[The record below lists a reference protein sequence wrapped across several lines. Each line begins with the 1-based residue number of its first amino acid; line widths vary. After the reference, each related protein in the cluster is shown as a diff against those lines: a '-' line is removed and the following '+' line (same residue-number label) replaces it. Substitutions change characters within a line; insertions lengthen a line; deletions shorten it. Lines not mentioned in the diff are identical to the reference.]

1 MDGVIFLEQGWDDD
15 ARRLFYNEPQGS
27 PIVPLAWFLALEQ
40 PGSEALLSDDDY
52 LASLGL
58 IPESRHFKN
67 PNGLPVGLTEDHN
80 LLGDEPMLGMNCSAC
95 HVGRMTANGKTVQ
108 LDGAPA
114 NFDFWRFME
123 ALDDALEA
131 TLDDPERFARFAAR
145 VGEDPAGLRARL
157 RKVVRERQ
165 DWGVRNAAPHQPG
178 PGRVDALTVILN
190 QVTAGMTGRPDNA
203 RPATAPVSYPF
214 VWGAPYL
221 DFVQYNG
228 AVPNIGA
235 GALARNV
242 GQVLG
247 VFGQVSLVSS
257 TLPPG
262 YASSISLG
270 NLGDLEH
277 SLETLLPPKWDDL
290 AAEGILPPIDEARAA
305 RGAEIF
311 DKTCKG
317 CHGLMD
323 AAKRPALAGF
333 KTTLIPVDEIGTDPA
348 TTVGFATRRAA
359 SGPLTGAKEGF
370 AVGEPLCEVAYASE
384 ILIHVSLGVLAHEA
398 ASHARQ
404 IGNAL
409 LHGFT
414 TKISGWLGFDSS
426 GNTNQ
431 RRTVLGG
438 FTKSADGGYRKA
450 KQILQS
456 IGSGKV
462 QGTIDPTGCGEK
474 ELPANYRA
482 RPLNAVWATSP
493 FLHNGSVPSLEALLT
508 PPAERPATFHVGATE
523 FDPVAVGYA
532 SGPGEGRVLYD
543 TSLPGNS
550 NKGHDKGTGLDPQ
563 AKKDLLEYLKTL

>member
-1 MDGVIFLEQGWDDD
+1 M
-15 ARRLFYNEPQGS
+15 
-27 PIVPLAWFLALEQ
+27 PLAWFLALEQ
-40 PGSEALLSDDDY
+40 PDSEALFRETDH
-52 LASLGL
+52 LARFGL
-58 IPESRHFKN
+58 IPESEHFQN
-67 PNGLPVGLTEDHN
+67 PNGLPVGLTEDRT
-80 LLGDEPMLGMNCSAC
+80 LLGTEPMLGMNCAAC

-114 NFDFWRFME
+114 NFDFWTFMQ
-123 ALDDALEA
+123 ALDGVLEA
-131 TLDDPERFARFAAR
+131 TLDDAARFARFAAR
-145 VGEDPAGLRARL
+145 VGEDPEGLRARL
-157 RKVVRERQ
+157 RQVVRERQ
-165 DWGVRNAAPHQPG
+165 DWEVRNAAPHLPR

-190 QVTAGMTGRPDNA
+190 QVTAGMVGRPDNA
-203 RPATAPVSYPF
+203 RPAIAPVSYPF

-228 AVPNIGA
+228 AVPNLGA

-277 SLETLLPPKWDDL
+277 SLETLLPPRWDDL
-290 AAEGILPPIDEARAA
+290 AAEGMLPPIDTGRAA
-305 RGAEIF
+305 RGEKIFAE
-311 DKTCKG
+311 TCKG

-323 AAKRPALAGF
+323 PDRRPPLAGF
-333 KTTLIPVDEIGTDPA
+333 KTTLIPAAEIGTDPA
-348 TTVGFATRRAA
+348 TSVGFATRRVA

-370 AVGEPLCEVAYASE
+370 AVGEPLCEEAYASE
-384 ILIHVSLGVLAHEA
+384 VLLHVSLGVLAHEA

-414 TKISGWLGFDSS
+414 TRISGWLGFDSS
-426 GNTNQ
+426 NNTAE
-431 RRTVLGG
+431 TTSALGG
-438 FTKSADGGYRKA
+438 FTKAVDGGYRKA
-450 KQILQS
+450 KQILLS

-482 RPLNAVWATSP
+482 RPLNGVWATSP
-493 FLHNGSVPSLEALLT
+493 FLHNGSVPSLEAMLT
-508 PPAERPATFHVGATE
+508 PPGERPASFYVGATE

-532 SGPGEGRVLYD
+532 SGPGEGRVRFD
-543 TSLPGNS
+543 VTVPGNS
-550 NKGHDKGTGLDPQ
+550 NQGHDKGTGLD
-563 AKKDLLEYLKTL
+563 AEARKDLLEYLKTL